1 MSIVAAIVYGILAI
15 IGGILGYLQAKS
27 KPSLLSGIISGG
39 LLVTGGIAEAQGASW
54 GLILSTVVTIGLIV
68 VFALRLWKTRKF
80 MPAGLMLI
88 AGILALLGLV
98 LG

>member
-15 IGGILGYLQAKS
+15 VGGVVGYLKVRS

-54 GLILSTVVTIGLIV
+54 GIILATVVTIGIIV
-68 VFALRLWKTRKF
+68 VFAFRWWKTRKF
-80 MPAGLMLI
+80 MPAGLMLL
-88 AGILALLGLV
+88 AGIAALLGLA